1 VSDMMPAALM
11 VLVFGGMAA
20 AVFFVVRAQKREEAG
35 RESLALLRGWRYE
48 KFPTVRGQS
57 NYAFSCTSG
66 SPSWELKVHR
76 SREGQH
82 STTWTSEDAGIG
94 PELVWAGN
102 PGAATVLK
110 GAAVGT
116 MVSAVFRFASAVG
129 AHADGVALDALL
141 ADRATLLELPEG
153 PFRERFAVVATDME
167 LAGRLMDDGAQR
179 ALLGWDPTGARTFLS
194 ASWGSAGLTL
204 RWPFVLTSPDDLD
217 RFVATGVALVR
228 AGRERW

>member
-1 VSDMMPAALM
+1 MSDGMSAVLM

-20 AVFFVVRAQKREEAG
+20 AVFFVVRAQKREEEG
-35 RESLALLRGWRYE
+35 RESLAVRRGWRYE
-48 KFPTVRGQS
+48 KFPAVRGQS
-57 NYAFSCTSG
+57 SYAFSCTGG

-82 STTWTSEDAGIG
+82 STTWTCKDAGTG
-94 PELVWAGN
+94 GELVWAGN

-110 GAAVGT
+110 GAAAGT
-116 MVSAVFRFASAVG
+116 MVSAVFKLASAVG

-141 ADRATLLELPEG
+141 ADRASLLELPEG
-153 PFRERFAVVATDME
+153 PFKERFAVVATDLE
-167 LAGRLMDDGAQR
+167 LARRLMNDGAQR
-179 ALLGWDPTGARTFLS
+179 ALLGWDPSGVRTFLS

-204 RWPFVLTSPDDLD
+204 HWPFALAGPDDLD